1 MTRVND
7 DVSAVVDAVSL
18 SVRYRVA
25 VVVVVVFFIHSYLLV
40 FLCVCVCLSCAV
52 QRIAIQP
59 LHLNRIYLLLSR
71 IHSFD
76 SVRDICMHRE
86 ECIPIA

>member
-25 VVVVVVFFIHSYLLV
+25 VVVFFIHSYLLV
-40 FLCVCVCLSCAV
+40 FLCVCVYVVCSAAYRYPTPPFESYLFIIIAYSFIR
-52 QRIAIQP
+52 QRARH
-59 LHLNRIYLLLSR
+59 LHA
-71 IHSFD
+71 
-76 SVRDICMHRE
+76 
-86 ECIPIA
+86 P